1 MRRGLLN
8 ASRFASGPQYLA
20 VLPPLPCLPT
30 VARWQHGSAPLRLIM
45 LDCISMMVRG
55 AVTENGFFHII

>member
-8 ASRFASGPQYLA
+8 ASIFAFGPQYLA
-20 VLPPLPCLPT
+20 VLPPLP
-30 VARWQHGSAPLRLIM
+30 VARWQDGSAPFRLIM
-45 LDCISMMVRG
+45 LDCISMMVGG

>member
-20 VLPPLPCLPT
+20 VLPPLPT

-45 LDCISMMVRG
+45 LDCISMMVGG
-55 AVTENGFFHII
+55 AVTENGFFHIL